1 MQANRNLL
9 PTQRCQARH
18 VAFSQRASSWMERRP
33 EQGEYSFGRRP
44 EQEAGPAIFLFF
56 EARSCYLAQAG
67 LIPCPSASE
76 CWDDSHVLP
85 SPVSTSFNRPHHVR
99 FKDMQEI
106 LIESA
111 RSDTVATCG
120 GPEMWLP
127 PLRSRTRA
135 QFVQSSSVKDW
146 AASLAPGV
154 SCTSIIPW
162 GVQARESE
170 AQGHTQLHSLRL
182 AWAT

>member
-1 MQANRNLL
+1 MWPFLKELWTGWREGLSKVSTALGGVL
-9 PTQRCQARH
+9 
-18 VAFSQRASSWMERRP
+18 SRRQDQP
-33 EQGEYSFGRRP
+33 YSY
-44 EQEAGPAIFLFF
+44 FF

-67 LIPCPSASE
+67 LFPCPSASE

-85 SPVSTSFNRPHHVR
+85 SPVSTSFNRLHHVQ

-106 LIESA
+106 LIVPA

-127 PLRSRTRA
+127 PLRSRTLA
-135 QFVQSSSVKDW
+135 QFVQSSSVKAW

-154 SCTSIIPW
+154 SCTSIIPAL
-162 GVQARESE
+162 GGYRQEN
-170 AQGHTQLHSLRL
+170 QKLRVIL
-182 AWAT
+182 NYTV